1 MLTKDQ
7 DIIPGTA
14 GNDTVNGLIDL
25 TQNAT
30 PAAVPGTSTTFNGF
44 DTING
49 AAGVNTFK
57 LAVSGDATGGYT
69 ASLANI
75 EKIQVVELNS
85 TATGGAVTVDA
96 SAVADLTDLKVTK
109 ATAGIVLTGS
119 ATQNITTAGT
129 ADAITIDGGKNIV
142 VTDATANK
150 AIAIGGTTVAAGTI
164 TVTDTK
170 QGTGT
175 IDVDGG
181 TDVTITATTSAD
193 LALVNGGT
201 IKVGL
206 DAGTP
211 VAPTGA
217 VKITQ
222 NLVSTGGDADAD
234 DLTGGAI
241 SVKGGKTVEVT
252 INATST
258 ATKAG
263 ADGDITIGTTT
274 VTGDSKTT
282 DVTVTQNAS
291 VTTFTTPVV
300 AETGATQTVT
310 FKALTAGQTTA
321 LTHGGNTLTF
331 TAAKALKAEEVAQA
345 FADLVNS
352 DRQDNGGPTANGTYS
367 GQFAAAWA
375 STSVSGAV
383 VTFTANAN
391 NTTTLVAAGGVAPT
405 LGTLVAGVAPS
416 GGVPTTNTVTLG
428 NVVVNDNATEAIKTI
443 TLNGFKDATLGGG
456 GSLDALTTLNLTN
469 SSGDTKLTSTS
480 TTLALNANGI
490 TNAGAKVVDLST
502 AGAVETLTLTTTG
515 TASDFDLVAEKVKS
529 LTIDAGVGLTLQ
541 NGTNYDDALET
552 VVVKGAGAVD
562 LGDISAA
569 SAGNAILKSF
579 SAADNTGGVTVSV
592 SASAKTADVH
602 STFTK
607 YVLSQG
613 NDNVTL
619 TDATVNKAIELGA
632 GDDTITLAA
641 TTTALAANIDGGTG
655 SNTLVMNSADAAGAS
670 TGTTFEAKISGFDK
684 LGLNAVA
691 AGAQDVVNLDNLDD
705 IKYVISAGAADTKA
719 KADVTITVTTQLAAG
734 GTDTASITLNGV
746 TVTTATLAAGVNAAA
761 DEQVIALGLKT
772 KIDATPA
779 LAALYTT
786 AAASGVLTITSK
798 VNGMPLIIGPV
809 TVAGTATDVTSANS
823 VESSELTL
831 DNMLDGGTLELTGD
845 GASTVVNMKDA
856 TGDADSFNIVTK
868 VASTD
873 ATPGSVT
880 VADVETINI
889 TATDTVAD
897 DNGDGDTT
905 DAGDAPETAT
915 LYLTADAAKTVNVTG
930 NANLS
935 LTLAGSDVVE
945 LVDASTAGGALT
957 FTASLADL
965 VVKGGTGADALTA
978 NANGVKLYGND
989 GADTFTVNMGFD
1001 SVRLFGGA
1009 GNDTFVIKGGST
1021 TNSTYTVI
1029 DGVNAG
1035 DVIKLSSGA
1044 AGTTAAT
1051 SFKATKVELSQGA
1064 TVTTQALIEK
1074 ALGDLSANQIGWFT
1088 NGDYTFLVVDGASSA
1103 STTYQANDDVVVM
1116 LVGVHDLST
1125 ASYNSTSNTLEIA

>member
-7 DIIPGTA
+7 DIIAGTA

-25 TQNAT
+25 NAGAPT
-30 PAAVPGTSTTFNGF
+30 TNTTFNGF
-44 DTING
+44 DQING

-57 LAVSGDATGGYT
+57 LAVSGDAAGGYT

-96 SAVADLTDLKVTK
+96 SAVVDLTDLKVTK
-109 ATAGIVLTGS
+109 ASDDIVLTGS
-119 ATQNITTAGT
+119 DAQNITTAGT
-129 ADAITIDGGKNIV
+129 AGAITIDGGKNV
-142 VTDATANK
+142 TVTDATANEN
-150 AIAIGGTTVAAGTI
+150 IAIGGTTVAAGTI

-193 LALVNGGT
+193 LAAVNGGT

-222 NLVSTGGDADAD
+222 NLVSTGGDADGD
-234 DLTGGAI
+234 DLAGGAI
-241 SVKGGKTVEVT
+241 SVTGGKTVEIT

-291 VTTFTTPVV
+291 VTTFTTPTV
-300 AETGATQTVT
+300 AAVADQTVVT
-310 FKALTAGQTTA
+310 FKAMTAGQTA
-321 LTHGGNTLTF
+321 VVGGLTF
-331 TAAKALKAEEVAQA
+331 TASKALTAEQVAAA
-345 FADLVNS
+345 FANLTAADTQS
-352 DRQDNGGPTANGTYS
+352 ATGPTANGIFS
-367 GQFAAAWA
+367 GSLAAGY
-375 STSVSGAV
+375 TSGAASGAT
-383 VTFTANAN
+383 VTFSDATIADGLVLGGTA
-391 NTTTLVAAGGVAPT
+391 APT
-405 LGTLVAGVAPS
+405 KTYTAGSTAS
-416 GGVPTTNTVTLG
+416 GGATTSNTVTLG
-428 NVVVNDNATEAIKTI
+428 NVVVDDNATAAIKTI
-443 TLNGFKDATLGGG
+443 TLNGFNDATLGG

-469 SSGDTKLTSTS
+469 SSGDTALTSTS

-490 TNAGAKVVDLST
+490 TNAGGKAVDLST

-529 LTIDAGVGLTLQ
+529 LTIDAGVALTLQ
-541 NGTNYDDALET
+541 DGTNYDGALET
-552 VVVKGAGAVD
+552 VVVKGAGAVS
-562 LGDISAA
+562 LGTVESTA
-569 SAGNAILKSF
+569 LKSF

-592 SASAKTADVH
+592 SAKTADVH

-641 TTTALAANIDGGTG
+641 GTTALAANIDGGTG
-655 SNTLVMNSADAAGAS
+655 SNTLVMDSADAAGAS
-670 TGTTFEAKISGFDK
+670 AGTTFEAKISGFDK
-684 LGLNAVA
+684 LSLNAVA
-691 AGAQDVVNLDNLDD
+691 TTAQDAVNLDNLDD
-705 IKYVISAGAADTKA
+705 IKYVISAGAADTK
-719 KADVTITVTTQLAAG
+719 
-734 GTDTASITLNGV
+734 
-746 TVTTATLAAGVNAAA
+746 
-761 DEQVIALGLKT
+761 
-772 KIDATPA
+772 
-779 LAALYTT
+779 
-786 AAASGVLTITSK
+786 
-798 VNGMPLIIGPV
+798 
-809 TVAGTATDVTSANS
+809 S

-856 TGDADSFNIVTK
+856 TGDADSFNIVTNVTTADK
-868 VASTD
+868 GHGT
-873 ATPGSVT
+873 VT
-880 VADVETINI
+880 VAGVETINI
-889 TATDTVAD
+889 TASDTQLD
-897 DNGDGDTT
+897 DDGDGDV
-905 DAGDAPETAT
+905 DAVSESA
-915 LYLTADAAKTVNVTG
+915 LYLTADAATTVNVTG
-930 NANLS
+930 NADLD

-945 LVDASTAGGALT
+945 LVDASTLSGSLT

-965 VVKGGTGADALTA
+965 VVKGGTGADDLTA
-978 NANGVKLYGND
+978 NADDVALY
-989 GADTFTVNMGFD
+989 
-1001 SVRLFGGA
+1001 GGA
-1009 GNDTFVIKGGST
+1009 GNDTLTVDGGLRVNLYGGAGADKFVISAGAST
-1021 TNSTYTVI
+1021 TLDAYTVI
-1029 DGVNAG
+1029 NGVDSG
-1035 DVIKLSSGA
+1035 DVIELAGANKFSASKIALSLGADETLLNYANQAIKTLAEGEMGWFQRGGNTYIVQDVVSSGTNSDA
-1044 AGTTAAT
+1044 FTAGEDMI
-1051 SFKATKVELSQGA
+1051 VMIVGL
-1064 TVTTQALIEK
+1064 VD
-1074 ALGDLSANQIGWFT
+1074 LGT
-1088 NGDYTFLVVDGASSA
+1088 GASF
-1103 STTYQANDDVVVM
+1103 N
-1116 LVGVHDLST
+1116 
-1125 ASYNSTSNTLEIA
+1125 TSNILEIA